1 MMRTVLIVILAL
13 TLHGCYLLGPY
24 GDDKRYWKADGTNYG
39 MDYDNTPII
48 GPAVCVGTY
57 EACKPYFTEVP
68 ASQTTDRK
76 TAKGHPKVAFCL
88 FGGTKPHKYRTSFA

>member
-68 ASQTTDRK
+68 ASQTIDQNSTPPASAIEPPPAPPTDYHD
-76 TAKGHPKVAFCL
+76 GP
-88 FGGTKPHKYRTSFA
+88 